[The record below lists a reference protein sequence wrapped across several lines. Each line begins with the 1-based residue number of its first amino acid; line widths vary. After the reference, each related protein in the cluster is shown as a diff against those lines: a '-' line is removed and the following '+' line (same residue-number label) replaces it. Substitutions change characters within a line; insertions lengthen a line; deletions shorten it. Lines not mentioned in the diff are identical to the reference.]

1 MAIIKSPTLFFVT
14 SPRTPFRMRPEID
27 LLTKKFAGQSWN
39 RNPELQKAFMEALTK
54 SPGYG
59 GSASLNDPRLSAR
72 DRINRGPKALGFV
85 DLDNISLTPAGV
97 VFLDNDLAD
106 EALLRQ
112 LLKFQLPSPFHKQN
126 PRLSTTFCVKPY
138 LEILRLIFVLGRLA
152 FDELCVFGMLLT
164 DYHNFN
170 TIVKEIKQFRVEK
183 GKRKGSYKKF
193 FNETRRKNILQAFAD
208 EISAGRIKTRESPEV
223 SIDNFVKTKA
233 SNLRDYADACV
244 RYLRA
249 TGLVTISNPG
259 RTITIIESRRDDV
272 KFILDN
278 VSRDPVFV
286 NNEAAYSKYLFD
298 AETPKLIV
306 DNRNVLVDK
315 AVKNHAVETKQ
326 EARAISTADLKKK
339 IKRSIE
345 SHKTAII
352 ASQITELKSFT
363 KYNEVMNTFDDITRK
378 DVYDPPLALEW
389 NAWRAMTMLDGG
401 TVFANLNFDDA
412 GNPLSTAP
420 GNTPDIVCD
429 YGDFFVTVEVTLQAG
444 SKQFD
449 AEGEPVARH
458 LGNIKTKTSKD
469 AYCFFVA
476 PTINE
481 STISHF
487 YMLHRTTV
495 KHYGGKS
502 VIIPLTLQRFMGMLT
517 QSKNCG
523 YVPQPE
529 KIRKLFEYSIQTA
542 STAEDEQ
549 DWYDAISTKADNWL
563 ETH

>member
-1 MAIIKSPTLFFVT
+1 MSLAAIERINAAGVKCSV
-14 SPRTPFRMRPEID
+14 
-27 LLTKKFAGQSWN
+27 LTKGILPLSLAGYSRDNEYGITLISTNEAFRKRIEPHAAPWKKRVAALRALHDAGCKTWVSIEPFPTPNIVKQDLT
-39 RNPELQKAFMEALTK
+39 ELLEEIAFT
-54 SPGYG
+54 
-59 GSASLNDPRLSAR
+59 
-72 DRINRGPKALGFV
+72 DRIIFGRMNY
-85 DLDNISLTPAGV
+85 N
-97 VFLDNDLAD
+97 
-106 EALLRQ
+106 
-112 LLKFQLPSPFHKQN
+112 KQVTAY
-126 PRLSTTFCVKPY
+126 P
-138 LEILRLIFVLGRLA
+138 
-152 FDELCVFGMLLT
+152 D
-164 DYHNFN
+164 H
-170 TIVKEIKQFRVEK
+170 
-183 GKRKGSYKKF
+183 KKF